1 MISPGRLPRTTSPT
15 KLGPRSAASM
25 KFVISCAKPPRPKT
39 TRNGKIFIEGFRD
52 WIFEALVRRHESAC
66 HRRSNPK
73 SVRNAGK
80 LTASEK
86 QPACSLRV
94 KQVLPVRKT
103 ERGRERSAYGAE
115 QKLTWDRLLLALP
128 LNSHSGAGRAT

>member
-1 MISPGRLPRTTSPT
+1 MILPGRLPRTTSPT
-15 KLGPRSAASM
+15 KLGPHSAAWM

-73 SVRNAGK
+73 SVRNH
-80 LTASEK
+80 
-86 QPACSLRV
+86 
-94 KQVLPVRKT
+94 
-103 ERGRERSAYGAE
+103 RE
-115 QKLTWDRLLLALP
+115 
-128 LNSHSGAGRAT
+128 SHSAAAKKMQRGTALGARVRLATGAPANKS